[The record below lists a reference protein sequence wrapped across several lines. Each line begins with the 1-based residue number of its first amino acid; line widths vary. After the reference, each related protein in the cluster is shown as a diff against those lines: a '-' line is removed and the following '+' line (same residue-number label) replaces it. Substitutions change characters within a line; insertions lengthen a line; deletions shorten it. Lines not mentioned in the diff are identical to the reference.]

1 MKINITA
8 LKFRAK
14 KELKEYVIEKVS
26 KLSRFDEKI
35 ISADVTLTLDS
46 ANIPE
51 NKICDIR
58 LVVPGYDEFVKKNAA
73 TFEEAVLS
81 SVEVLRKVLHRKKI
95 QALK

>member
-58 LVVPGYDEFVKKNAA
+58 LVVPGYDAFVKKNAA

>member
-1 MKINITA
+1 MKINIKA

-14 KELKEYVIEKVS
+14 KELKDYVIEKVS
-26 KLSRFDEKI
+26 KLSRFDERI
-35 ISADVTLTLDS
+35 ISADVTLTLDG

-58 LVVPGYDEFVKKNAA
+58 LVVPGNDEFVKKNAV
-73 TFEEAVLS
+73 TFEEAILS
-81 SVEVLRKVLHRKKI
+81 SVDVLQKVLQRKKV

>member
-1 MKINITA
+1 MKINIKA

-26 KLSRFDEKI
+26 KLSRFDERI
-35 ISADVTLTLDS
+35 MSADVTLTLDS

-58 LVVPGYDEFVKKNAA
+58 LVVPGYDEFVKKNAS
-73 TFEEAVLS
+73 TFEEAILS
-81 SVEVLRKVLHRKKI
+81 SVDVLQKVLNRKKV
-95 QALK
+95 QSLK